1 MRALVIADV
10 HLDLWNEVGRDP
22 FAALP
27 TAQWAG
33 IEAVI
38 IAGDLTNKPRIR
50 WKYAIRHLARH
61 IDPGRV
67 HVIPGNHDYYDSRID
82 GDDRLAAIA
91 TGEGANFAQ
100 KAEVVIGNTRLLCC
114 TLWTDFALNGDVAA
128 SQTIAKSRMNDYRY
142 IRNAAAGY
150 RRVRPYETAAIH
162 ADHRGWL
169 EERLSQSHLGPT
181 VVVTHHCPHP
191 GLISETPS
199 ELDPIYGSDLTDLI
213 QRHQPEAWLFGH
225 THFQAETVVGR
236 TLLRNVSL
244 GYPDQVRPEDEAQIL
259 RRGLI
264 NLHNLERR

>member
-1 MRALVIADV
+1 
-10 HLDLWNEVGRDP
+10 
-22 FAALP
+22 LP

-50 WKYAIRHLARH
+50 WKYAIRHLSRY
-61 IDPGRV
+61 IDAGRV
-67 HVIPGNHDYYDSRID
+67 HILPGNHDYYDFRLD
-82 GDDRLAAIA
+82 GEDRLAEIA
-91 TGEGANFAQ
+91 RSEGAHFLQ
-100 KAEVVIGNTRLLCC
+100 KSEVVIGNTRLLCC

-128 SQTIAKSRMNDYRY
+128 SQAIAKSRMNDYRY
-142 IRNAAAGY
+142 IRNGAAGF
-150 RRVRPYETAAIH
+150 RRIRPYETAFIH
-162 ADHRGWL
+162 AEHRGWL
-169 EERLSQSHLGPT
+169 EERLSQPHPGPT
-181 VVVTHHCPHP
+181 IVVTHHCPHP
-191 GLISETPS
+191 ALISETPS

>member
-67 HVIPGNHDYYDSRID
+67 HVIPGNHDYYDFRID

-91 TGEGANFAQ
+91 TGEAANFAQ
-100 KAEVVIGNTRLLCC
+100 KAEILIGKVRFLCC

-128 SQTIAKSRMNDYRY
+128 SQAIAKSRMNDYRY

-150 RRVRPYETAAIH
+150 RRVKPYETAAIH

-169 EERLSQSHLGPT
+169 EERLSQSHPGPT
-181 VVVTHHCPHP
+181 IVVTHHCPHP
-191 GLISETPS
+191 ALISETPGD
-199 ELDPIYGSDLTDLI
+199 LDPVYGSDLTGLI
-213 QRHQPEAWLFGH
+213 HRYQPDAWLFGH
-225 THFQAETVVGR
+225 THYPSETTVGR
-236 TLLRNVSL
+236 TLVRNVSI
-244 GYPDQVRPEDEAQIL
+244 GYPDQVRPEDEALIL

-264 NLHNLERR
+264 DLQNLE